1 MKPPRHAARRV
12 PRSADSTRLTVAG
25 AASSDSCARIA
36 STIGGV
42 ICHQATRRGSSA
54 PSIRASRTSA
64 AACARRL
71 PGASPATYAS
81 AGDELAG
88 GVAAT
93 SRTPVRRAVVRAFWA
108 AVFPFLGMSRFRE
121 PVIENNDSHRLHP
134 WRFKHANALVRA
146 AGKKRLLGDT
156 TREATAP
163 EVQGLRAE
171 NTRLKQVLAETVL
184 ENRLLKKV

>member
-1 MKPPRHAARRV
+1 
-12 PRSADSTRLTVAG
+12 SAESIRLTVAG

-81 AGDELAG
+81 AGEGLGG

-108 AVFPFLGMSRFRE
+108 GGVPFPGRSCLRGLI
-121 PVIENNDSHRLHP
+121 IEKTYSHRS
-134 WRFKHANALVRA
+134 A
-146 AGKKRLLGDT
+146 AQ
-156 TREATAP
+156 EM
-163 EVQGLRAE
+163 QGLIGPVGEAIQARFGAPAAHIFLP
-171 NTRLKQVLAETVL
+171 RPPARHAL
-184 ENRLLKKV
+184 